1 MITFASGGGKLP
13 EAQPQ
18 EARSMVCSVAR
29 GLALIGAVILACARP
44 VMAQQMPTM
53 QLGMMPMQPETRALF
68 ARLLPSVVTIH
79 VRKEAAQT
87 APGMNAAGSEPE
99 GTRVFGSG
107 FVIDPSGVIATNE
120 HVVHGAWQIEVTFAD
135 GTQVPAHVLDV
146 ARLIDVALIKV
157 DAGHELPAV
166 QWGDSSTLQIG
177 DPVFAVGN
185 ALGVGISVS
194 GGIVSGLNRD
204 IMDSPYDDYIQT
216 DAAIN
221 HGNSGGPLFNTKGE
235 VVGIDTA
242 IISPTSGWSGIGF
255 AIPSRAARMV
265 TDRLMNPN
273 APRPGWIGIKLQP
286 VTPEVA
292 DALGMKQARGSIV
305 GSLAQDGPA
314 VAAGL
319 RVGDIVLYQR
329 VGDIVLHQADTPP
342 TDQRALLR
350 AITATP
356 IGQTISFVVWRDGTE
371 QTVDIPVKEWPRR
384 QWDAL
389 DMQAAGQPHHGVP
402 PDLGLALA
410 PADDANRAR
419 FGLMMNQAGVV
430 VTGVAANSDAAE
442 RGLAAGDVI
451 LRVQDKPVSTAAEA
465 QSAFAAARADKRR
478 FVLVLLAPR
487 PHDKAGSTWVT
498 LLVAED

>member
-1 MITFASGGGKLP
+1 MIAIASGRGSRP

-18 EARSMVCSVAR
+18 ELRFMSCSVVR
-29 GLALIGAVILACARP
+29 IPALIVVAIMACAES

-53 QLGMMPMQPETRALF
+53 QLGMMPMQPEARALF

-79 VRKEAAQT
+79 VRKDPTQPD
-87 APGMNAAGSEPE
+87 PGTNAAGTEPE

-135 GTQVPAHVLDV
+135 GTQAPAHVLDV
-146 ARLIDVALIKV
+146 ARLIDLALIKV

-221 HGNSGGPLFNTKGE
+221 HGNSGGPLFNKKGE

-242 IISPTSGWSGIGF
+242 IISPTTAWSGIGF
-255 AIPSRAARMV
+255 AIPSSAAQMV
-265 TDRLMNPN
+265 IDRLMNPN
-273 APRPGWIGIKLQP
+273 APRPGWIGVKLQP
-286 VTPEVA
+286 VTPEMA

-314 VAAGL
+314 IAAGL
-319 RVGDIVLYQR
+319 RVGDIVLHR
-329 VGDIVLHQADTPP
+329 TDAPP

-356 IGQTISFVVWRDGTE
+356 IGQTISLVLWRDGAE
-371 QTVDIPVKEWPRR
+371 QTLDIPIKEWPRR

-389 DMQAAGQPHHGVP
+389 DTQVAGSAHHEVP

-410 PADDANRAR
+410 EADDTNRAR

-451 LRVQDKPVSTAAEA
+451 LRVQDKPVSTPTEA
-465 QSAFAAARADKRR
+465 QAAFSAARARKRQ
-478 FVLVLLAPR
+478 FVLVLLAPK

-498 LLVAED
+498 LRVAED